1 MKKTLLLIGILTL
14 TSCSNYQPGQ
24 KNVDSFTDAHLP
36 TTTKNVNIE
45 KISEQVDQG
54 LYKITINDTT
64 QILLY
69 RGVESCT
76 MIKLK

>member
-1 MKKTLLLIGILTL
+1 MKKLILLIGILTL
-14 TSCSNYQPGQ
+14 TSCVNYQPGQ
-24 KNVDSFTDAHLP
+24 KNVDTFSDAHIP

-45 KISEQVDQG
+45 KLSEQVDQG
-54 LYKITINDTT
+54 LYKITIDDTT

-76 MIKLK
+76 MVKLK